1 MKTSLKEILSGSFYG
16 VRRPWKIA
24 LAASLLAA
32 SAVMFG
38 TPNAGKKPKVYP
50 DVQIIGS
57 TDKSP
62 LSYKPGDEMVYT
74 FKVDFGK
81 SEPGEW
87 FLRYVRRGDDGKTF
101 SGKISARETL
111 TVKTSLD
118 RPGFV
123 NVEVRLVDAKGKP
136 VQRNAGRWGAI
147 GYYAGTAVEPEKLKD
162 CGEPADFD
170 EFWEKQKKRLAAVPF
185 KDTTECK
192 LVAERKDGNVYAV
205 SIPCAGPRPATGY
218 LTVPKNAKPKSL
230 MAQIQFFGYA
240 EAIQRIPGRTTPG
253 RMVFYLNAHGQ
264 KLGQDAAYYKKFFA
278 SIRSNKYSYAFD
290 PEQNK
295 DPENCFF
302 NGMVFRVLRALEY
315 LKTRPEWDGKTLIAF
330 GGSQGGLQTMWAA
343 ALDQDVNIASPSI
356 TWCCDLA
363 GSTKAGRLCGNWR
376 IKYVPALDYY
386 DPVFMAKR
394 ITKAQVDIR
403 RAGLGDYTCPP
414 SGLAISYLNLKTPK
428 KSIRWVQGSNHPFVP
443 LKSDVVV
450 WSTMKK

>member
-1 MKTSLKEILSGSFYG
+1 MKTSSKTIVSASVSGA
-16 VRRPWKIA
+16 RRQWKTG
-24 LAASLLAA
+24 LAALLLITGTVMSGAPDAA
-32 SAVMFG
+32 ESKM
-38 TPNAGKKPKVYP
+38 YP

-62 LSYKPGDEMVYT
+62 LSYRPGDEMVYT

-101 SGKISARETL
+101 SGKVSAKETL

-123 NVEVRLVDAKGKP
+123 NVEVRLVDAEGKA
-136 VQRNAGRWGAI
+136 VRRNVTRWGMI

-170 EFWEKQKKRLAAVPF
+170 EFWKKQKKRLAAVPF
-185 KDTTECK
+185 KDTTECT
-192 LVAERKDGNVYAV
+192 LAAERKDGNVYAV

-218 LTVPKNAKPKSL
+218 LTVPKNAKPKSM

-240 EAIQRIPGRTTPG
+240 EAIQRIPVRVVPG
-253 RMVFYLNAHGQ
+253 RLVFYLNAHGQ

-295 DPENCFF
+295 DPEKCFF
-302 NGMVFRVLRALEY
+302 NGMVLRVLRALEY
-315 LKTRPEWDGKTLIAF
+315 LKSRPEWDCKNLIAF

-343 ALDQDVNIASPSI
+343 ALDQDVNIALPAI

-363 GSTKAGRLCGNWR
+363 GNEKAKRLCGQWR

-428 KSIRWVQGSNHPFVP
+428 KSIRWVQGSNHSFVP
-443 LKSDVVV
+443 KESDVVV